1 MTTIRRALGF
11 AFGSAY
17 ATSILTFVTSL
28 YIARA
33 LSPAEIGLFSIAAAI
48 GAIATKLR
56 GMGLSAYIVQE
67 QELTPDRIRTAS
79 GVLFLA
85 SWSLGLLMVL
95 GSGPVARYYDND
107 AIAELLK
114 ILAVGFGFI
123 PIGGTTLSL
132 LTRNLQFGVTSSI
145 EVASSVA
152 SACTAV
158 FLASQGF
165 GYLSLAWASVAG
177 IAMTAILSL
186 FFRDTQVHWFPNLKE
201 WRRVL
206 GFGVYVVGG
215 YLVGQLRGSAYELIV
230 GKIAGPTQLAFLARA
245 GGLAGFLSNIVSG
258 AIQKVFFS
266 YLGQDIR
273 EGREIKSMYLKI
285 LTHTTGVAWPM
296 LAVLGILSGPVV
308 LTLYGPQWLASV
320 DLARYTAL
328 ATALGVPFWMFAQI
342 LNAFGLAKV
351 LMKYQLVLL
360 ALAIIV
366 AIVVAPYG
374 IYALAVSS
382 VPYTLI
388 TGAMMWWILQP
399 LVGFRVLDFLRACKS
414 SFLLTLL
421 CSVGALACLSII
433 GTRLPDW
440 ATMLIGTGVSAL
452 LWLGGLF
459 WLHHPVADELVSVVD
474 KLRVRL
480 YSGG

>member
-11 AFGSAY
+11 AFGSTY
-17 ATSILTFVTSL
+17 ATSALNFATSL

-33 LSPAEIGLFSIAAAI
+33 LAPTEIGLFAIAAAI
-48 GAIATKLR
+48 GAIATQLR

-67 QELTPDRIRTAS
+67 KDLTSDRIRTAS
-79 GVLFLA
+79 GVLFVA
-85 SWSLGLLMVL
+85 SWSIGLLMVL
-95 GSGPVARYYDND
+95 GSGPAARYYRND

-114 ILAVGFGFI
+114 VLAVGFAFI
-123 PIGGTTLSL
+123 PVGGITLSL

-152 SACTAV
+152 SSVTAILLA
-158 FLASQGF
+158 FLGF

-177 IAMTAILSL
+177 IVTMAGLSL
-186 FFRDTQVHWFPNLKE
+186 FYRDTRVPWLPSLKE

-206 GFGVYVVGG
+206 GFGIYVVGG

-230 GKIAGPTQLAFLARA
+230 GKIAGPAQLAFLARA

-266 YLGQDIR
+266 YLGQEIR
-273 EGREIKSMYLKI
+273 EGREIESLYLKI

-296 LAVLGILSGPVV
+296 LAVLGILSGPIV
-308 LTLYGPQWLASV
+308 LTLYGSQWLASV

-328 ATALGVPFWMFAQI
+328 STALGVPFWMFAQI

-351 LMKYQLVLL
+351 LMKYQLALLVLGIANGL
-360 ALAIIV
+360 
-366 AIVVAPYG
+366 VVAPYG
-374 IYALAVSS
+374 IYALAVAS

-388 TGAMMWWILQP
+388 TGAMMWWILRP
-399 LVGFRVLDFLRACKS
+399 LVGFSTLRFLHACKS
-414 SFLLTLL
+414 SLLLTLL
-421 CSVGALACLSII
+421 CSAGALTCLTLI
-433 GTRLPDW
+433 GTTLPDW
-440 ATMLIGTGVSAL
+440 ATMLIGSGVSAL
-452 LWLGGLF
+452 LWFAGLF
-459 WLHHPVADELVSVVD
+459 WLRHPVADELVSVFA
-474 KLRVRL
+474 KLRARL
-480 YSGG
+480 QARG